1 MGSLMQIKTTLKEAV
16 DQQRLYY
23 PAKQD
28 YLLLILILWLAAY
41 LRFSGLNRPGF
52 WLDELSYTLAAQKPI
67 LNQIINSTETLGD
80 YLSVDPTLSAIPFSL
95 FLKLG
100 TSNFLA
106 RFPAAL
112 FGVLG
117 VALTYR
123 LGRRLL
129 GNTTGLLAAFLL
141 ATSSFHILY
150 SQEARSYTQFIF
162 FSLASFFFF
171 YRVIWQHSLT
181 RWLFYGLSTWAA
193 VSTNHLML
201 FVIGVQ
207 GLFLLLISIQAV
219 LSQTSK
225 PAEIKQQLKR
235 WSYFLAALLVVFLFR
250 LPWLE
255 DFTQRQCAGCAI
267 GRPSY
272 PLDLAGS
279 FLAAIGAFT
288 AGSPGAISFSSI
300 LILFSL
306 VLLLFYRPKP
316 GGLLACWLLLSIPVT
331 ALGLWFISQFFHPR
345 YTIWALPAFFI
356 TLGFGLATL
365 GSFIPRLVLAGQRAF
380 IPNLPAK
387 RSEIAILSLLLVP
400 LLLIN
405 FGQIQQHEIIKQS
418 RPRGMLEDAA
428 RLIGANAAANDTIV
442 AIGLPAKH
450 LQFYLEPTRPDIH
463 YLDDKIF
470 IEQNAGLPP
479 TLAGRWYVI
488 HNSYAPPQIP
498 QNWSGALHY
507 HEFYDIVVVYQAKPC
522 QMTDCILETKLLLS
536 EISRANPGSALEQVV
551 NNIMAGLAQLNY

>member
-1 MGSLMQIKTTLKEAV
+1 MGSLMQNKTTLEEAV
-16 DQQRLYY
+16 YRQRLYY

-28 YLLLILILWLAAY
+28 HLLLILILWLAAY
-41 LRFSGLNRPGF
+41 LRFTGLNQPGF

-100 TSNFLA
+100 ASNFLA

-129 GNTTGLLAAFLL
+129 GNTAGLLAAFLL

-150 SQEARSYTQFIF
+150 SQEARSYTQFIC
-162 FSLASFFFF
+162 FSLASLFFF

-181 RWLFYGLSTWAA
+181 RWLLYGLSTWAA

-207 GLFLLLISIQAV
+207 GLFLILISA
-219 LSQTSK
+219 LALLNPK
-225 PAEIKQQLKR
+225 PGEIKRHRKL
-235 WSYFLAALLVVFLFR
+235 WGYFLASLLIVFLFR

-272 PLDLAGS
+272 PLDLTGS
-279 FLAAIGAFT
+279 FFAAIGAFT
-288 AGSPGAISFSSI
+288 TGGPAAIIFSSI

-306 VLLLFYRPKP
+306 ALLLAYRPKP

-331 ALGLWFISQFFHPR
+331 AFGLWFISQFFHPR
-345 YTIWALPAFFI
+345 YTIWAVPAFFI

-365 GSFIPRLVLAGQRAF
+365 GSLIWRLILAGQR
-380 IPNLPAK
+380 IPTLPAK
-387 RSEIAILSLLLVP
+387 QSEIAILSLLLVP
-400 LLLIN
+400 LLLVN

-418 RPRGMLEDAA
+418 RPRGRLEDAA

-450 LQFYLEPTRPDIH
+450 LQFYLEPTRPDIR

-479 TLAGRWYVI
+479 ILAGRWYVI
-488 HNSYAPPQIP
+488 HNAYAPPQIP
-498 QNWSGALHY
+498 QHWSGALHY
-507 HEFYDIVVVYQAKPC
+507 HEFHDIVVVYQAEPC
-522 QMTDCILETKLLLS
+522 QMMDCILETKLLLS
-536 EISRANPGSALEQVV
+536 EISQANPGSALEQVV

>member
-16 DQQRLYY
+16 YRQRLYY

-41 LRFSGLNRPGF
+41 LRFTGLNQPGF
-52 WLDELSYTLAAQKPI
+52 WLDELSYTLAAQKPV

-100 TSNFLA
+100 DSNFLA

-181 RWLFYGLSTWAA
+181 GWLRYALSTWAA

-207 GLFLLLISIQAV
+207 GFFLILISA
-219 LSQTSK
+219 LALLNPK
-225 PAEIKQQLKR
+225 PGEIKRHRKL
-235 WSYFLAALLVVFLFR
+235 WSYFLASLLIIFLFR

-255 DFTQRQCAGCAI
+255 DFTQRQCAGCAV

-279 FLAAIGAFT
+279 FLAAAGAFT
-288 AGSPGAISFSSI
+288 ASGPGAIIFSLI

-306 VLLLFYRPKP
+306 VLLLAYRPKP
-316 GGLLACWLLLSIPVT
+316 GVLLTCWLLLAIPVT

-365 GSFIPRLVLAGQRAF
+365 SSLIPRLILAGQRA
-380 IPNLPAK
+380 PNLPMK
-387 RSEIAILSLLLVP
+387 RVELAILSLLLIP
-400 LLLIN
+400 LLLVN
-405 FGQIQQHEIIKQS
+405 AGQIRQHEILKQS

-428 RLIGANAAANDTIV
+428 RLIGANAAPTDTV
-442 AIGLPAKH
+442 VVIGLPAKH
-450 LQFYLEPTRPDIH
+450 LQFYLEPTRPDIR

-470 IEQNAGLPP
+470 VEQNAGLPP

-488 HNSYAPPQIP
+488 HNAYAPPRIP
-498 QNWSGALHY
+498 QTWSGAFHY
-507 HEFYDIVVVYQAKPC
+507 HEFHDIVVVYQANPC
-522 QMTDCILETKLLLS
+522 QMTGCISETKLLLS
-536 EISRANPGSALEQVV
+536 EIAQANPGSALEQVV